1 MQYDKIK
8 KRPVQFLGITGLTVA
23 DFDFL
28 LPHFK
33 IEWDNYND
41 IFTLEGKP
49 RQRKSY
55 SRTDSI
61 LPKVSDKLFFVLIY
75 LKTNPLQEQHAASFQ
90 MTQPQANILIL
101 LLSDILRKTLKQ
113 LGELPERYEYR
124 VKHVI
129 ASCEDVLLDG
139 VERPIQRPQAS
150 DLQKASYSGK
160 KLIM

>member
-90 MTQPQANILIL
+90 MTQPQANILIH

-113 LGELPERYEYR
+113 LGELQDEMNIE
-124 VKHVI
+124 
-129 ASCEDVLLDG
+129 
-139 VERPIQRPQAS
+139 
-150 DLQKASYSGK
+150 
-160 KLIM
+160 

>member
-8 KRPVQFLGITGLTVA
+8 KRPVQFLGITGLEVD

-41 IFTLEGKP
+41 FFTLEGKL

-61 LPKVSDKLFFVLIY
+61 LSKVSDKLFFLLIY

-90 MTQPQANILIL
+90 MTQPQANVLIH

-113 LGELPERYEYR
+113 LGELPERNEYR
-124 VKHVI
+124 IKHIVE
-129 ASCEDVLLDG
+129 SRENVLLNG
-139 VERPIQRPQAS
+139 VERPIQRLQAS
-150 DLQKASYSGK
+150 DLQKANYSGK

>member
-90 MTQPQANILIL
+90 MTQPQANILIH

-160 KLIM
+160 KNS

>member
-8 KRPVQFLGITGLTVA
+8 KRPVQFLGITSLTVA

-61 LPKVSDKLFFVLIY
+61 LPKVSDKLFFVLI
-75 LKTNPLQEQHAASFQ
+75 
-90 MTQPQANILIL
+90 
-101 LLSDILRKTLKQ
+101 
-113 LGELPERYEYR
+113 
-124 VKHVI
+124 
-129 ASCEDVLLDG
+129 
-139 VERPIQRPQAS
+139 
-150 DLQKASYSGK
+150 
-160 KLIM
+160 

>member
-8 KRPVQFLGITGLTVA
+8 KRPVQFLGITSLTVA

-90 MTQPQANILIL
+90 MTQPQANILIH

>member
-8 KRPVQFLGITGLTVA
+8 KRPVQFLGITGLEVD

-41 IFTLEGKP
+41 FFTLEGKP

-61 LPKVSDKLFFVLIY
+61 LSKVSDKLFFLLIY

-90 MTQPQANILIL
+90 MTQPQANVLIH

-113 LGELPERYEYR
+113 LGELPERNEYR
-124 VKHVI
+124 IKNVI
-129 ASCEDVLLDG
+129 ESCENVLLDG

-150 DLQKASYSGK
+150 DVQKSSYSGK
-160 KLIM
+160 KNS

>member
-90 MTQPQANILIL
+90 MTQPQANILIH

-113 LGELPERYEYR
+113 LGELPERNEYR
-124 VKHVI
+124 IKQVI
-129 ASCEDVLLDG
+129 ASCENVLLDG

-160 KLIM
+160 KNS

>member
-8 KRPVQFLGITGLTVA
+8 KRPVQFLGITGLTIA

-90 MTQPQANILIL
+90 MTQPQANILIH

>member
-8 KRPVQFLGITGLTVA
+8 KRPVQFLGITGLEVD

-41 IFTLEGKP
+41 YFTLEGKP
-49 RQRKSY
+49 RQRRSF

-61 LPKVSDKLFFVLIY
+61 LSKVSDKLFFLLIY

-90 MTQPQANILIL
+90 MTQPQANVLIH

-113 LGELPERYEYR
+113 LGELPERNEYR
-124 VKHVI
+124 IKHVI
-129 ASCEDVLLDG
+129 ESCENVLLDG

-150 DLQKASYSGK
+150 DVQKASYSGK
-160 KLIM
+160 KNS

>member
-8 KRPVQFLGITGLTVA
+8 KRPVQFLGITGLTIA

-90 MTQPQANILIL
+90 MTQPQANILIH

-160 KLIM
+160 KNS

>member
-75 LKTNPLQEQHAASFQ
+75 LKNESF
-90 MTQPQANILIL
+90 TGTTCCKFSNDATT
-101 LLSDILRKTLKQ
+101 S
-113 LGELPERYEYR
+113 
-124 VKHVI
+124 
-129 ASCEDVLLDG
+129 
-139 VERPIQRPQAS
+139 
-150 DLQKASYSGK
+150 
-160 KLIM
+160 

>member
-8 KRPVQFLGITGLTVA
+8 KRPVQFLGITGLEVD

-41 IFTLEGKP
+41 FFTLEGKP

-61 LPKVSDKLFFVLIY
+61 LSKVSDKLFFLLIY

-90 MTQPQANILIL
+90 MTQPQANVLIH

-113 LGELPERYEYR
+113 LGELPERNEYR
-124 VKHVI
+124 IKYVI
-129 ASCEDVLLDG
+129 ESCENVLLDG

-150 DLQKASYSGK
+150 DVQKSSYSGK
-160 KLIM
+160 KNS

>member
-90 MTQPQANILIL
+90 MTQPKDNILIHV
-101 LLSDILRKTLKQ
+101 LSDILRKTLKQ

-160 KLIM
+160 KNS

>member
-8 KRPVQFLGITGLTVA
+8 KRPVQFLGITGLEVE

-41 IFTLEGKP
+41 FFTLEGKP

-61 LPKVSDKLFFVLIY
+61 LSKVSDKLFFLLIY

-90 MTQPQANILIL
+90 MTQPQANVLIH
-101 LLSDILRKTLKQ
+101 LLSYILRKTLKQ
-113 LGELPERYEYR
+113 LGELPERNEYR
-124 VKHVI
+124 IKNVI
-129 ASCEDVLLDG
+129 ESCENVLLDG

-150 DLQKASYSGK
+150 DVQKSSYSGK
-160 KLIM
+160 KNS

>member
-8 KRPVQFLGITGLTVA
+8 KRPVQFLGIIGLTVA

-90 MTQPQANILIL
+90 MTQPQANILIH

-113 LGELPERYEYR
+113 LGELPERNEYR

-160 KLIM
+160 KNS

>member
-8 KRPVQFLGITGLTVA
+8 KRPVQFLGITGLEL
-23 DFDFL
+23 DHFDFL

-41 IFTLEGKP
+41 FFTLEGKP

-61 LPKVSDKLFFVLIY
+61 LSKVSDKLFFLLIY
-75 LKTNPLQEQHAASFQ
+75 LKTNPLQEQHAASFE
-90 MTQPQANILIL
+90 MTQPQANVLIH

-113 LGELPERYEYR
+113 LGELPERNEYR
-124 VKHVI
+124 IKHVI
-129 ASCEDVLLDG
+129 ELCENVLLDG

-150 DLQKASYSGK
+150 DVQKASYSGK
-160 KLIM
+160 KNS

>member
-8 KRPVQFLGITGLTVA
+8 KRPVQFLGITRLTVA

-90 MTQPQANILIL
+90 MTQPQANILIH

-113 LGELPERYEYR
+113 LGELPERNEYR